1 MYVLENLNS
10 PAGFF
15 WGKYPE
21 KVEAFIK
28 RCFKRVIKHRYQ
40 ASQDFFNGK
49 HFNKTTSGKV

>member
-1 MYVLENLNS
+1 V
-10 PAGFF
+10 GI
-15 WGKYPE
+15 KYPE

-49 HFNKTTSGKV
+49 HFNKTTSGEGLASYLDYQNCS